1 MFHLAH
7 DIKQIT
13 TPERA
18 EEKKKDKDKEK
29 SVAEEKEKSVAEES
43 TMLQNT
49 PSPKPKMKR
58 QRSWKMV
65 DGVWRKQTPT
75 NTPDKVEEEP
85 EEEAAQV
92 KAEETKAKTPQRQS
106 IISTP
111 KAQVKPEEVK
121 AKTPQR
127 QSIIST
133 PEAQVK
139 PEEKLQEDAESKP
152 EQKETVLEEKKAKM
166 KKMKGFRGSI
176 FSTSRAQE
184 EEKAKPVEQEQTT
197 SQDEEAVLEEKKA
210 KKKKMKGF
218 RGSLFSVSLPQEEKN
233 QPEST
238 VALEQN
244 PKDVQSVLETLRKLE
259 RGEDVEEVEVVVGKY
274 SPEDAEA
281 EEEAEE
287 DTLSELPSFSG
298 SSLRSSYILASGE
311 TAQESLSN
319 ILSPSKSEKTVE
331 ESIQEERRGSQ
342 GSETRESLDAIL
354 NSKSFSKTSSFTK
367 RDGLD
372 VDIARRRSSVD
383 NVLID
388 IERRRSA
395 REKEIMMAA
404 RRRSSVDSYFGQN
417 VKDSRTI
424 HISRDR
430 YDSFRKE
437 ELPGRDDHER
447 GCDCSC
453 ACPTISLPEFSTI
466 SFPEFSTPKGGAEWF
481 TREWFSRANII
492 KVLLAFLLLG
502 GLGVAIFF
510 ATQQNAE
517 NVYYVTGLPDCDCKP
532 YQKVIDLNT
541 TANVVDGSPCRGT
554 CATVIEAKYIIEH
567 GISTGSMV
575 GLSLEEENKFKHYL
589 AHHLDIDS
597 RIINI
602 QNYQELKF
610 GLGVQ
615 TVLNVDEDFEEN
627 YVAKNNPGL
636 YGLRTYEEVFHR
648 AYMLSGTHFDEY
660 GYITL
665 SEMVINPPVKVT
677 DYKDYGYGLEYHPE
691 HHPEHYH

>member
-18 EEKKKDKDKEK
+18 EEKKKDKD
-29 SVAEEKEKSVAEES
+29 KEKSVAEES

-75 NTPDKVEEEP
+75 NTPDKVEEKP

-517 NVYYVTGLPDCDCKP
+517 NVYYVTGAPDCDCKKP